1 MVIPVC
7 RDIDVDIDAP
17 DKKGHTPLLTAAFS
31 GSIEAFQFLM
41 ISGANLEATGRDGKT
56 AAILAAERNN
66 AKVLEVCYLSR
77 QVYVHTFMHSLDGTL
92 PVSYASICYV
102 ANAPSFWL
110 CNLTFFCNNGSQ
122 KPV

>member
-1 MVIPVC
+1 MVIPVH

-41 ISGANLEATGRDGKT
+41 ISGANLEAIGKDGKT

-77 QVYVHTFMHSLDGTL
+77 QVYVHTLIWCILFVVHYQLVMH
-92 PVSYASICYV
+92 
-102 ANAPSFWL
+102 PSAM
-110 CNLTFFCNNGSQ
+110 
-122 KPV
+122 